1 MSYRPVNPQRHTGEI
16 FVLESHP
23 SDARILLSA
32 GHDGLVI
39 FWDMLAGV
47 QLKSFLLEWED
58 GPVCVFDCKFSP
70 DGLKCASVDSYGFL
84 TIMGFGSDELY
95 SKVLIVL
102 RYAPRRR
109 KQHVH
114 VASHSSRHD
123 DPVPKNTAVVHL
135 VKGRMSALILLHTR
149 NVTSFVCI

>member
-1 MSYRPVNPQRHTGEI
+1 M
-16 FVLESHP
+16 LESHP

-58 GPVCVFDCKFSP
+58 GPVCVFDCKFSS

-95 SKVLIVL
+95 SKVLTLRSKEESSMQVL
-102 RYAPRRR
+102 
-109 KQHVH
+109 V
-114 VASHSSRHD
+114 VDLD
-123 DPVPKNTAVVHL
+123 DPVPKNTEVLHV

-149 NVTSFVCI
+149 NVTSLLVLSNQWSSSSTLTTVR